1 LIIEFLHLYPKATIM
16 SSQNDHPDQQ
26 KDIIADYANEI
37 QQIQMEGN
45 ERSIRKARNA
55 LFWAGGLIFFWE
67 MIAMFRASEGVEPVS
82 IVFAIAISG
91 AFVALGFW
99 TRKKPYTAIVSGLA
113 VFIAYLALVVVIN
126 GMVEGSVGVL
136 KALLGGIIVKVIILV
151 NLILP
156 IKDAKELQEA
166 RKQSF

>member
-1 LIIEFLHLYPKATIM
+1 M
-16 SSQNDHPDQQ
+16 STENVSSDQQ

-45 ERSIRKARNA
+45 ERLVRKARNA

-67 MIAMFRASEGVEPVS
+67 MIAMFRTTGFDPLIFIIALVEGG
-82 IVFAIAISG
+82 IFIAL
-91 AFVALGFW
+91 AFW
-99 TRKKPYTAIVSGLA
+99 TRKKPYSAIITGLVVFI
-113 VFIAYLALVVVIN
+113 VFIALSVVVN
-126 GMVEGSVGVL
+126 GMVEGGVGVL
-136 KALLGGIIVKVIILV
+136 KALFSGIIVKVIILV

-166 RKQSF
+166 RKNNF

>member
-1 LIIEFLHLYPKATIM
+1 M
-16 SSQNDHPDQQ
+16 STQNDNPDQQ

-67 MIAMFRASEGVEPVS
+67 MFAMFRADEGFDPFSVG
-82 IVFAIAISG
+82 FAVLIGGSFI
-91 AFVALGFW
+91 ALGFW
-99 TRKKPYTAIVSGLA
+99 TRKKPYSAIMVGLV
-113 VFIAYLALVVVIN
+113 VFIAYLALVVVVN
-126 GMVEGSVGVL
+126 GMVEGGVGIL
-136 KALLGGIIVKVIILV
+136 KALISGLIVKVIILV

-156 IKDAKELQEA
+156 IKDAKELQQA
-166 RKQSF
+166 RKQTF

>member
-1 LIIEFLHLYPKATIM
+1 M
-16 SSQNDHPDQQ
+16 STENVSPDQQ

-45 ERSIRKARNA
+45 ERSVRKARNA

-67 MIAMFRASEGVEPVS
+67 MIAMFRTTGFDPLIFIIALVEGG
-82 IVFAIAISG
+82 IFIAL
-91 AFVALGFW
+91 AFW
-99 TRKKPYTAIVSGLA
+99 TRKKPYSAILTGLA
-113 VFIAYLALVVVIN
+113 VFIAFIALSVVLN
-126 GMVEGSVGVL
+126 GMVEGGVGVL
-136 KALLGGIIVKVIILV
+136 KALFSGIIVKVIILV

-166 RKQSF
+166 RKSNF